1 MRYTFFSFLFLLLLS
16 CQKQPT
22 IYFKENIIK
31 ELAQGDF
38 TLPSPYHNIPLFI
51 VIENGEY
58 CNSNITILYHIYQEY
73 YKSKYKSFELFLDTV
88 LNQKMALSK
97 KDFYRMDVQYFQLD
111 SEISKQYHKYSFKD
125 FMDQYCQKEDN
136 NNYSL
141 KSEFYDKFSN
151 DELNTLSY
159 YLFINNY
166 QTGLDDYIGKY
177 YFRPLLSYN
186 PNQTNE

>member
-1 MRYTFFSFLFLLLLS
+1 MKIISILCLLCLFLS
-16 CQKQPT
+16 CQKNA
-22 IYFKENIIK
+22 IILKEDIIK

-38 TLPSPYHNIPLFI
+38 TLPSPYNSIPLFI
-51 VIENGEY
+51 VLENGQY
-58 CNSNITILYHIYQEY
+58 CSTNITSLHHIYQKY
-73 YKSKYKSFELFLDTV
+73 YKSEYKSYELFLDPV
-88 LNQKMALSK
+88 LNQKKALSK

-111 SEISKQYHKYSFKD
+111 SEISKQYHKHSFKD

-151 DELNTLSY
+151 NELNTLSY

-177 YFRPLLSYN
+177 YFRPFILKS
-186 PNQTNE
+186 